1 MRPVLL
7 SRVLSW
13 AAFLVA
19 FAVALPIVPAKDA
32 LAQDALAEDA
42 LAEDALDRIA
52 RTGEIRLAV
61 RADAPPFSFAGP
73 SGQPEGF
80 SVDLCRA
87 VVAEA
92 ALRLNRPVTPS
103 FVAVTGA
110 TRLQVIEQGGADILC
125 EATTQTLS
133 RRERM
138 EFTLVTFLTGQVLA
152 VRRDSPL
159 ALGDETELP
168 RRIGVLRGS
177 TAEAT
182 LREVLNATPGRS
194 VAVGFDSHD
203 LAIDAILSGTV
214 DAYAA
219 DREIIL
225 AQMFARGAQDLIA
238 ISRTPL
244 SFEPYALALPP
255 GERRL
260 RVVAD
265 RALSSL
271 YRTGAIGDIVM
282 KWFGDGAWSD
292 PTVRL
297 VYRLQALP
305 E

>member
-1 MRPVLL
+1 MLRLRHASVLGL
-7 SRVLSW
+7 LLL
-13 AAFLVA
+13 A
-19 FAVALPIVPAKDA
+19 A
-32 LAQDALAEDA
+32 LAPQAA
-42 LAEDALDRIA
+42 AEDALDRIA

-61 RADAPPFSFAGP
+61 RADAPPFSATASDGTV
-73 SGQPEGF
+73 QGF
-80 SVDLCRA
+80 SIDLCNA

-92 ALRLNRPVTPS
+92 SLQLNRPVTARLVP
-103 FVAVTGA
+103 VTGA
-110 TRLQVIEQGGADILC
+110 TRLDVIANAQADLLC
-125 EATTQTLS
+125 EATTQTLG

-138 EFTLVTFLTGQVLA
+138 DFSMVTFLTGQVLA

-177 TAEAT
+177 TAETT
-182 LREVLNATPGRS
+182 LRQVLNATPGRS
-194 VAVGFDSHD
+194 MMVGFDSHE
-203 LAIDAILSGTV
+203 LAIDAILSGAV

-219 DREIIL
+219 DREIIM
-225 AQMFARGAQDLIA
+225 AQTYQRGAQDLIA

-260 RVVAD
+260 KLVAD

-282 KWFGDGAWSD
+282 KWFGERAWND

-297 VYRLQALP
+297 VYQLQILP

>member
-1 MRPVLL
+1 MPGLRL
-7 SRVLSW
+7 
-13 AAFLVA
+13 AA
-19 FAVALPIVPAKDA
+19 A
-32 LAQDALAEDA
+32 LAALCMLPFAPA
-42 LAEDALDRIA
+42 RAEDALDRIA

-61 RADAPPFSFAGP
+61 RADAPPFSAIAADGTV
-73 SGQPEGF
+73 QGF
-80 SVDLCRA
+80 SIDLCSA

-92 ALRLNRPVTPS
+92 ALRLNRPVTAVLVP
-103 FVAVTGA
+103 VTGA
-110 TRLQVIEQGGADILC
+110 TRLGVIERNEADLLC
-125 EATTQTLS
+125 EATTQTLG

-138 EFTLVTFLTGQVLA
+138 DFSMVTFLTGQVLA

-177 TAEAT
+177 TAEST
-182 LREVLNATPGRS
+182 LRQVLNATPGRS
-194 VAVGFDSHD
+194 MMVGLESHE
-203 LAIDAILSGTV
+203 LAIDAILSGAV

-260 RVVAD
+260 KLVAD

-271 YRTGAIGDIVM
+271 YRTGAIADIVM
-282 KWFGDGAWSD
+282 KWFGERAWND

-297 VYRLQALP
+297 VYQLQVLP